1 MNMNQRTATHL
12 EPAAVGPRF
21 PDCHDPFWPRL
32 ELAAL
37 RERLQ
42 LRPDTSQAHFEVA
55 AQCAAIDAAREFA
68 RWRAALRER
77 GYKRLEDVS
86 GHDHGRA
93 LLVCYTRFVEASILR
108 DLRAVPQRKASRR
121 GGAYA

>member
-1 MNMNQRTATHL
+1 MNQRPATHL
-12 EPAAVGPRF
+12 EPTAIRPRF

-42 LRPDTSQAHFEVA
+42 LQPGTSQAHFEVA

-108 DLRAVPQRKASRR
+108 SLRSATHRQVSHK